1 MIDFV
6 IKKEEKVINNGLC
19 DHDLMTKT
27 YTERKITGQEIV
39 KLDLPK
45 KSTRKLK
52 NNIKC
57 QLR

>member
-6 IKKEEKVINNGLC
+6 IKKRGEKVINNGLC

-57 QLR
+57 